1 MSTVHEDCDVHRL
14 YEFGLGPLASVL
26 LLLQILQ
33 HCFQYDFTGS
43 QTYDAL
49 H

>member
-1 MSTVHEDCDVHRL
+1 
-14 YEFGLGPLASVL
+14 LASVL
-26 LLLQILQ
+26 VLLQILQ